1 MVLTWSNTAIEAV
14 RNAQGNAKARM
25 LSFGKET
32 VDQAIQQGNAR
43 VSNGNQQDIG
53 ELAAHSCPLERNGQQ
68 HIKKYDSRQS
78 TQAAYFDF
86 YKTTPHQANL
96 YHRKDIRLSSYKEQ
110 RCLIVHTSTG
120 LQGLRLSLR
129 PSTDRSQQRHICR
142 SVIGH
147 SNRNHDIFGSWAL
160 MTMVG
165 IWHRI
170 PIDLAILPGN
180 WAPNSMQRVP
190 KRGEFGATTTAWE
203 GIGGNAEKTPP
214 ESRE

>member
-43 VSNGNQQDIG
+43 NVKEITGDRMNRATYSSGQG
-53 ELAAHSCPLERNGQQ
+53 NGQQ

-110 RCLIVHTSTG
+110 RCLIVHTT
-120 LQGLRLSLR
+120 
-129 PSTDRSQQRHICR
+129 
-142 SVIGH
+142 
-147 SNRNHDIFGSWAL
+147 
-160 MTMVG
+160 
-165 IWHRI
+165 
-170 PIDLAILPGN
+170 ILPGN

-203 GIGGNAEKTPP
+203 GIGATPKKRLQNRGNRGQQLESGATRILP
-214 ESRE
+214 ELSE

>member
-129 PSTDRSQQRHICR
+129 PSTDSYLTRELGTQFHAKGPKTRGIRGNNDSVGGNRGATPKKRLQNRGNRGQQLESGATR
-142 SVIGH
+142 
-147 SNRNHDIFGSWAL
+147 
-160 MTMVG
+160 
-165 IWHRI
+165 
-170 PIDLAILPGN
+170 ILPEL
-180 WAPNSMQRVP
+180 S
-190 KRGEFGATTTAWE
+190 E
-203 GIGGNAEKTPP
+203 
-214 ESRE
+214 